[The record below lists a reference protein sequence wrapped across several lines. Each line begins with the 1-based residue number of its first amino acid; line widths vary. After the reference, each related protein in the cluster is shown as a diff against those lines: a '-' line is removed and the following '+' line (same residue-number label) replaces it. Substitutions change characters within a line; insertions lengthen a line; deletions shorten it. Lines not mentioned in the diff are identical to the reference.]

1 MLAAWQSSSSMVVV
15 EESRGVLRHS
25 SGSSMLV
32 GAAAREGHAGALLHH
47 SGQMHRLLGCTLLC
61 CLLFNQDHI
70 TSHFASHHT
79 DAVQHFVPYAA
90 HYLGIPCCTF
100 FKSSCIFL
108 HILLMELQVV
118 LFCTSS
124 CTSSLINGWLSI
136 YIKAFIIWPVNQD
149 IYRIYTKMCRH
160 HVEQHVAQMQIC
172 LQKNQGSGI
181 NGKIKVAARKLHRV
195 IFLGPL
201 SF

>member
-1 MLAAWQSSSSMVVV
+1 MLAAWQSSSSSMVVV

-25 SGSSMLV
+25 SSSSMLV

-100 FKSSCIFL
+100 FKSSCSFFFAHFANWAASCAFL
-108 HILLMELQVV
+108 HIILHLKPDKWLIEYLHQGVHHLTGEARYLQNLHENVQTPCWTTCCMNAH
-118 LFCTSS
+118 LFA
-124 CTSSLINGWLSI
+124 
-136 YIKAFIIWPVNQD
+136 K
-149 IYRIYTKMCRH
+149 
-160 HVEQHVAQMQIC
+160 
-172 LQKNQGSGI
+172 
-181 NGKIKVAARKLHRV
+181 KLR
-195 IFLGPL
+195 FRN
-201 SF
+201 

>member
-1 MLAAWQSSSSMVVV
+1 MLAAWQSSSSSSMVVV

-25 SGSSMLV
+25 SSSMLV

-79 DAVQHFVPYAA
+79 DAGQHFVPYAA

-100 FKSSCIFL
+100 FKSSCSF
-108 HILLMELQVV
+108 
-118 LFCTSS
+118 FCTFYKLS
-124 CTSSLINGWLSI
+124 CKLCFFAHHLHLKPDKWLIEYLHQGVHHLTSEATYFQN
-136 YIKAFIIWPVNQD
+136 
-149 IYRIYTKMCRH
+149 
-160 HVEQHVAQMQIC
+160 
-172 LQKNQGSGI
+172 
-181 NGKIKVAARKLHRV
+181 
-195 IFLGPL
+195 
-201 SF
+201 

>member
-25 SGSSMLV
+25 SSSSMLLV

-79 DAVQHFVPYAA
+79 DAA

-100 FKSSCIFL
+100 FKSSCSFFL
-108 HILLMELQVV
+108 HILQIELQVV

-160 HVEQHVAQMQIC
+160 HVEQHVAQMHIC
-172 LQKNQGSGI
+172 LQKN
-181 NGKIKVAARKLHRV
+181 
-195 IFLGPL
+195 
-201 SF
+201 